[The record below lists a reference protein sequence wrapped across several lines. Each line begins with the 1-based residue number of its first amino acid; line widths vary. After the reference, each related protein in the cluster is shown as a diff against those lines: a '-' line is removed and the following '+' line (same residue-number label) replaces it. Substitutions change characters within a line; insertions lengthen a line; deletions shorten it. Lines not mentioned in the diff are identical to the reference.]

1 MNQESRQLAYEVMQ
15 CATLR
20 LIDSHTSERLLVE
33 INKSSA
39 CFEASRNALAGIRE
53 LQEGRD
59 SDDAGNKGNGKDDC
73 FEIPPSRPVGKFV

>member
-20 LIDSHTSERLLVE
+20 LIDSNAAERLLLK
-33 INKSSA
+33 IHA
-39 CFEASRNALAGIRE
+39 ADARYEASRNALAGIHE

-59 SDDAGNKGNGKDDC
+59 
-73 FEIPPSRPVGKFV
+73 F